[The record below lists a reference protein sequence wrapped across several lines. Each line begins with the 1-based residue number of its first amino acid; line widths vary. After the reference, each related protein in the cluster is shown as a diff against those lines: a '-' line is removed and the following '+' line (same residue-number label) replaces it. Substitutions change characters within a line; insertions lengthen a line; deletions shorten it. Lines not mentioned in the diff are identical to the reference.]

1 MTIGLKLV
9 VTCEVLG
16 LEENFQGTCFDHA
29 FLKACQYAT
38 TNEKS
43 TKAWNMCL
51 SKLHKGICKNVS
63 LVFKTRKD
71 GKKKE

>member
-1 MTIGLKLV
+1 VTIGLKLV

-16 LEENFQGTCFDHA
+16 LGENFQGTCFDHA

-43 TKAWNMCL
+43 TKA
-51 SKLHKGICKNVS
+51 
-63 LVFKTRKD
+63 
-71 GKKKE
+71 